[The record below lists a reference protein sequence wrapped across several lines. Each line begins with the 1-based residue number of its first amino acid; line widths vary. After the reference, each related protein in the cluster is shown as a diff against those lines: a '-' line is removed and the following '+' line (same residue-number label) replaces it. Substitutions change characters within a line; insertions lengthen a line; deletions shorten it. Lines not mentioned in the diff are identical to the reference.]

1 MARVRRAGPQRH
13 ARGFTYLG
21 VLFIVSLLAMTAA
34 AAGVVWATAQQR
46 DNEVELVFAG
56 RQFAAAI
63 ERYRALSLSLAASPS
78 ALYPPRLE
86 ALLSDDREIQPQHHL
101 RRLYLDPMTG
111 TPQWGLI
118 RLPDGGIVG
127 VHSLSDRVPYP
138 RSIVVAGYAAPVATS
153 YRDWRFVAPSAE
165 VLLAPPGSTPSLAAR
180 TARAASGPAGASA
193 SPLDSPSAAPAPV
206 VSTAP
211 KEPAVATTARVPRP
225 TLQDLRSQ
233 TPEACSRI
241 AAYDE
246 QVCAAQA
253 ERFGDDA
260 ARECRDSA
268 TARGVACSV
277 GDQAPLA
284 PLIVRHR

>member
-1 MARVRRAGPQRH
+1 MVRLRRRPPQRH
-13 ARGFTYLG
+13 LQGFTYLG
-21 VLFIVSLLAMTAA
+21 VLFIVSLLAMTVAA
-34 AAGVVWATAQQR
+34 ASVVWATAQQR
-46 DNEVELVFAG
+46 DNEVELVFVG

-63 ERYRALSLSLAASPS
+63 ERYRVRSVSLSANPA
-78 ALYPPRLE
+78 ALYPQRLE
-86 ALLSDDREIQPQHHL
+86 ALLSDDRAIQPQHHL

-111 TPQWGLI
+111 DTQWGLI

-138 RSIVVAGYAAPVATS
+138 RSTVVAGYAAPVATT
-153 YRDWRFVAPSAE
+153 YRDWRFIAPSAE
-165 VLLAPPGSTPSLAAR
+165 ALLAPPGLTPSLAV
-180 TARAASGPAGASA
+180 P
-193 SPLDSPSAAPAPV
+193 SPRNEPAAP
-206 VSTAP
+206 T
-211 KEPAVATTARVPRP
+211 ATTAPPVLDEPAAATATRAPRP
-225 TLQDLRSQ
+225 TLQDLSSR

-246 QVCAAQA
+246 QVCADQS

-277 GDQAPLA
+277 GDQTPLA